1 MTSFDYTECERP
13 DGSSLDRLFGFTSA
27 FFSIGLALA
36 YSWVSCIGWGALL
49 LSFIFVFL
57 FFFLFFAPPPPL
69 AFIMA
74 NAYGAHKKA
83 TLVEQPLC

>member
-1 MTSFDYTECERP
+1 M
-13 DGSSLDRLFGFTSA
+13 GAAWIRLSGFTSA
-27 FFSIGLALA
+27 FLSVGLALA
-36 YSWVSCIGWGALL
+36 FSSVSCIGWGALL

-69 AFIMA
+69 DFFFMA
-74 NAYGAHKKA
+74 TAYGAHKKA